1 MKTEKVSNLLQT
13 SRKRLNFNS
22 NNHRIGIDI
31 YPYASRPSIHSDL
44 RDSCNIIKKVIPE
57 AFDNRIEDIGI
68 LPRHV
73 SNGQM
78 ITSKGG
84 C

>member
-1 MKTEKVSNLLQT
+1 MKAEKVSNLLQMP
-13 SRKRLNFNS
+13 RKRLHFHS
-22 NNHRIGIDI
+22 NGRKIGIGV

-44 RDSCNIIKKVIPE
+44 LDSCNIIKKVIPE
-57 AFDNRIEDIGI
+57 AFDNRIENIVI
-68 LPRHV
+68 RPRHV

-78 ITSKGG
+78 ITSKGV